1 MIFSFII
8 NLIITLSSG
17 PEIPVLS
24 YSAPIIKPVA
34 NVSYPEI
41 SADKAVVFSPSDRS
55 FFFKKNADKP
65 QAIASITK
73 LMTAL
78 VFIDNNPGWDTT
90 YIIDESD
97 KIEGGKLSL
106 FSGDEVTVDDL
117 FKTSLVASDNGATIA
132 LVHASGLSE
141 KDFVLKMNEKARTL
155 GLTNTSF
162 ADPIGLSDKNL
173 SSAREIAILA
183 QAALSIPEIRNTVVL
198 AEYSYTTISG
208 REKNIESTDYLL
220 FVDENKG
227 LKAAGGKTGYTDE
240 AGYCFVGK
248 FFDKSGKE
256 FISVVLD
263 SENKN
268 SRFKESRDL
277 VISVLENYEINR

>member
-24 YSAPIIKPVA
+24 YSAPIIKQIENA
-34 NVSYPEI
+34 SYPQI

-78 VFIDNNPGWDTT
+78 VFLDNNPDLNAT
-90 YIIDESD
+90 YVINESD
-97 KIEGGKLSL
+97 KIEGGKLNL
-106 FSGDEVTVDDL
+106 FSGDEVKIHDL
-117 FKTSLVASDNGATIA
+117 LKTSLVASDNGATIA
-132 LVHASGLSE
+132 LVHASGFSE
-141 KDFVLKMNEKARTL
+141 REFVSKMNEKAIAL

-162 ADPIGLSDKNL
+162 ADPIGLSNKNV
-173 SSAREIAILA
+173 SSASEIAILA
-183 QAALSIPEIRNTVVL
+183 QVALSHLEIKDAVSL
-198 AEYSYTTISG
+198 AKYSYKTISG
-208 REKNIESTDYLL
+208 REKNIESTDHLL
-220 FVDENKG
+220 FVDENKV
-227 LKAAGGKTGYTDE
+227 LKAAGGKTGYIDE

-248 FFDKSGKE
+248 FLDKDGKE
-256 FISVVLD
+256 FISVILN

-268 SRFKESRDL
+268 SRFRESRDL

>member
-24 YSAPIIKPVA
+24 YSAPLIKPVE
-34 NVSYPEI
+34 NISYPEI
-41 SADKAVVFSPSDRS
+41 SADKAAVFSPSDRS

-78 VFIDNNPGWDTT
+78 VFLDNNPGWDTT
-90 YIIDESD
+90 YVIDESD
-97 KIEGGKLSL
+97 KIEGGKLNL
-106 FSGDEVTVDDL
+106 FSGDEVKIHDL

-141 KDFVLKMNEKARTL
+141 KDFILKMNEKAKAL

-173 SSAREIAILA
+173 SSASEIAILA
-183 QAALSIPEIRNTVVL
+183 QAALSYPEIKDAVAL

-208 REKNIESTDYLL
+208 REKNIESTDHLL

-227 LKAAGGKTGYTDE
+227 VKAAGGKTGYTDE

-248 FFDKSGKE
+248 FFDKNGKE